1 LKRIL
6 LILLA
11 VLASAS
17 AMPAMAQQGKVAV
30 VNIQRIL
37 AEAPQSKNAQKRL
50 ETEFKKKET
59 DLGEL
64 ANRVRAASEKFDK
77 ESVTL
82 SESQRRDRQN
92 QLADMDR
99 EFQRRQ
105 RDLRD
110 EMTQRQQAEYSEVMA
125 AANRAIKTV
134 AERDALDMVFQ
145 EWAYASPK
153 IDITDKVIKAMSD
166 AK

>member
-1 LKRIL
+1 M
-6 LILLA
+6 A
-11 VLASAS
+11 GAA
-17 AMPAMAQQGKVAV
+17 AMPAMAQTKVAV
-30 VNIQRIL
+30 VNVQRIL
-37 AEAPQSKNAQKRL
+37 AEAPQSKRAQGRL
-50 ETEFKKKET
+50 ESEFKKRET
-59 DLGEL
+59 EL
-64 ANRVRAASEKFDK
+64 KDMEGRLRAAGEKYDK

-92 QLADMDR
+92 QLGDMDR

-110 EMTQRQQAEYSEVMA
+110 EMAQRQQSEYADVMA
-125 AANRAIKTV
+125 SANRAIKAV
-134 AERDALDMVFQ
+134 AERDGLDMVFQ

>member
-1 LKRIL
+1 MA
-6 LILLA
+6 A
-11 VLASAS
+11 VAGAA
-17 AMPAMAQQGKVAV
+17 AMPAMAQTKVAV
-30 VNIQRIL
+30 VNVQRIL
-37 AEAPQSKNAQKRL
+37 AEAPQSKRAQGRL
-50 ETEFKKKET
+50 ESEFKKRET
-59 DLGEL
+59 EL
-64 ANRVRAASEKFDK
+64 KDMEARLRAAGEKYDK

-82 SESQRRDRQN
+82 SECQRRDRQN
-92 QLADMDR
+92 QLGDMDR

-110 EMTQRQQAEYSEVMA
+110 EMAQRQRSEYADVMA
-125 AANRAIKTV
+125 SANRAIKAV
-134 AERDALDMVFQ
+134 AERDGLDMVFQ